1 MCKECQ
7 KHHDHEHDCKCHDH
21 KHSDHKKFK
30 DMSYPEQASYLR
42 GMCDGLKA
50 SAETPFERQAAEA
63 LKKMSAMFDSIGEAL
78 ANEAE
83 FNMMTGAAVSSL
95 LDRVHDLEEECGIAD
110 DDDDDDDE
118 VYGDLAVSVFNDD
131 DALIPAGA
139 LLHVKNEDE
148 SPFEFVIICP
158 DCGEPI
164 LLSKEEV
171 EELRQFAMEDNDD
184 GEYDKVY
191 ANCLECEE
199 EFEIEHLNDP
209 LEIMFC
215 PECCTLSIPMEDRE
229 ECPCCGEPFIMDD
242 DEDVIHV
249 CVCEE
254 DDIPAGTILHV
265 KNKDEAPFEYAV
277 FCPDCGA
284 LTLMGADE
292 VEEMKKIAGGD
303 NVIFYCDT
311 CGDEDGFPMEHLDNP
326 MEVVFCPIC
335 GSISLYKED
344 RSACPCCD
352 YIYDSLTLGEDA
364 GEEEDGD
371 EE

>member
-1 MCKECQ
+1 MCKECH

-30 DMSYPEQASYLR
+30 DMSFPEQASYLR

-50 SAETPFERQAAEA
+50 SAETSFERQAAEV

-110 DDDDDDDE
+110 DDDDDDE
-118 VYGDLAVSVFNDD
+118 VYGDLDVSVFEED

-171 EELRQFAMEDNDD
+171 EELRQFAMKDNDD

-215 PECCTLSIPMEDRE
+215 PECCKLSIPMEDRE

-242 DEDVIHV
+242 DEDVIDV

-254 DDIPAGTILHV
+254 DDIPAGTLMHI
-265 KNKDEAPFEYAV
+265 KNENEAPFHYAIV
-277 FCPDCGA
+277 CPDCG
-284 LTLMGADE
+284 GP
-292 VEEMKKIAGGD
+292 VPIP
-303 NVIFYCDT
+303 
-311 CGDEDGFPMEHLDNP
+311 DEDVEMMREASKEGPIILACDEDEDSDDTFELKGLDSP
-326 MEVVFCPIC
+326 VEVNFCPIC

-344 RSACPCCD
+344 RTACPCCD
-352 YIYDSLTLGEDA
+352 YIYDSMTLGEDA
-364 GEEEDGD
+364 GKEEDGD